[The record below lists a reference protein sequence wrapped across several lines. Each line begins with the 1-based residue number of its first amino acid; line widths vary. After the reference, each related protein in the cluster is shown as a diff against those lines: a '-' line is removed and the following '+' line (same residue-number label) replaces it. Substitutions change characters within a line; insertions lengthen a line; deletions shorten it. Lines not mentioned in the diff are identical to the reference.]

1 MHKFD
6 KIMYICV
13 EMVAEIDIVLRLF
26 IFIELF

>member
-1 MHKFD
+1 MHKFY